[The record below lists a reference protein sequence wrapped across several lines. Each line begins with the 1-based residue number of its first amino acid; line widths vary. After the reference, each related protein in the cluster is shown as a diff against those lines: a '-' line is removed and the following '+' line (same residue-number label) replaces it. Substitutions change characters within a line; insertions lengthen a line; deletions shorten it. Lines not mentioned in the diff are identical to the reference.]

1 MFSNK
6 DLRRLLIPL
15 IIDQLLMS
23 LIGFVDTVMVS
34 NVGAASLSAV
44 SLVDSINML
53 VLYLFAAL
61 ATGGTVVCSQYLGL
75 GDRKEAQNASRQLIV
90 SIFVLSFFLAA
101 LVIPLRGVLLRGIFG
116 SVDDDVMNAAKAYFF
131 ITALSYPFIALNDA
145 SASLYR
151 AAGNSR
157 LPMLVSLGAN
167 IVHIAVNAI
176 LIFGL
181 NMGVEGAALS
191 TLLSRILA
199 ALVLLIFQRRPG
211 QAITLDKLL
220 TFRPDK
226 RILRMILYV
235 GVPAGIENCLF
246 QLGKLLVQST
256 VSTLGTTA
264 IAVQALTG
272 TLEGLQSMPSMA
284 IGLGL
289 LTVAGHCMGA
299 GKPEEAKRY
308 IIKLTKLSAIVLA
321 ASIAIVLL
329 LTKPVTALAG
339 MDATS
344 MLMTFQLMLF
354 ISVVKV
360 FLWPPAFTP
369 AYGMRAAGD
378 VKYTMLVS
386 TISMWVLRV
395 GLSYI
400 LVRCAG
406 LGLTGI
412 WIAWMSDWLCRGI
425 FFVIRFMKGTWM
437 KKKVLV

>member
-1 MFSNK
+1 
-6 DLRRLLIPL
+6 
-15 IIDQLLMS
+15 
-23 LIGFVDTVMVS
+23 
-34 NVGAASLSAV
+34 
-44 SLVDSINML
+44 
-53 VLYLFAAL
+53 
-61 ATGGTVVCSQYLGL
+61 
-75 GDRKEAQNASRQLIV
+75 
-90 SIFVLSFFLAA
+90 
-101 LVIPLRGVLLRGIFG
+101 
-116 SVDDDVMNAAKAYFF
+116 
-131 ITALSYPFIALNDA
+131 
-145 SASLYR
+145 
-151 AAGNSR
+151 
-157 LPMLVSLGAN
+157 
-167 IVHIAVNAI
+167 
-176 LIFGL
+176 
-181 NMGVEGAALS
+181 
-191 TLLSRILA
+191 
-199 ALVLLIFQRRPG
+199 
-211 QAITLDKLL
+211 
-220 TFRPDK
+220 
-226 RILRMILYV
+226 MILYV